1 MKTLIIL
8 LLLIF
13 TTQNVIEL
21 DFEKGISTKTKSDNI
36 VTIITSL
43 KELPDETIGV
53 INIFTEEENSLK
65 PLYKKFSKK
74 KSDAES
80 IDESED
86 DSFTINIETF
96 SSGKRFRIFFIR
108 ESSKNKFLSL
118 SFEKIKDTKI
128 RIYPSK
134 YFANDEETSVHDIF
148 TKEHTIKSEHPIYFR
163 ITLKS
168 LSEYKEEEVSKKH
181 HSQITFF
188 SEGKLIAP
196 RTLYYIDENID
207 YFNLNELI
215 LMEEDNMIMEIY
227 SDKDIIEHFDYQH
240 TKIDYYESLSWEAK
254 GVSISTHQIISNNK
268 KDIHKFLLNKDSLHA
283 SSERYFLNIVHLI
296 GKYIIHYY
304 LYGSME
310 GESITYNK
318 LVHKGNNLIEV
329 NGTKTYVIDIEC
341 NSKVCLFNFEL
352 IKTSTDKI
360 NDFKFDYF
368 TKYFYLYVEKSRTI
382 NIDIIDDDYIS
393 ALNNGNYKLKMHL
406 KKSIK
411 EFEAIDKINDFF
423 PLSGNTIEI
432 IVKKPTL
439 FFIFHSSLI
448 EKDPYD
454 DLKKYPNSISFKYTF
469 ITHEEHGIVPYYL
482 FKQPLNIDVFHFN
495 HHDNT
500 IVGKLY
506 HFKKELKFEFYNPY
520 LHYDSD
526 VDKNEYA
533 FSSCFFEKKLKESE
547 IDLSFNIEEMD
558 YLELKEITRIRI
570 KSNKEKNDKF
580 LLLLDDRIR
589 NSTISDYDLVLIIY
603 TAYKTNA
610 TISYSISDYIDFKND
625 IYEKKEVL
633 NFDKYG
639 RCIVTISN
647 IDLAKGIKFESNFKG
662 KILFYYTYIKKNDLN
677 LIDGT
682 RFKIDV
688 INFNS
693 KEITL
698 RINPFLKTIGID
710 SEYKVYR
717 VDYNETR
724 NDLGKLIKTEPVLIF
739 NDIKKGNNKLDFIVP
754 IEGRKKYFIAVVA
767 YSLDKKTQFNQTIYI
782 PLEFDPD
789 KIILPSKFIFYLLLS
804 LIVCIGIY
812 FLFCK
817 KKKVENI
824 EVQQQE
830 LQDIDNDNYNKL

>member
-1 MKTLIIL
+1 MKTVLIIP
-8 LLLIF
+8 LLLII
-13 TTQNVIEL
+13 TSQNVIEL

-36 VTIITSL
+36 ITIITSL
-43 KELPDETIGV
+43 KDLPEETIGI
-53 INIFTEEENSLK
+53 INIFTEKENSLK
-65 PLYKKFSKK
+65 PLFKKFSKK
-74 KSDAES
+74 KNDAES

-86 DSFTINIETF
+86 DSFTINVETF
-96 SSGKRFRIFFIR
+96 SSGKRFRILFKKTTNK
-108 ESSKNKFLSL
+108 EKFLSL

-128 RIYPSK
+128 TIYPSK
-134 YFANDEETSVHDIF
+134 YFSNEEETSVHDIF
-148 TKEHTIKSEHPIYFR
+148 TKDHTIKAEHPIYFR

-168 LSEYKEEEVSKKH
+168 LSEYKEEEVSKKY

-196 RTLYYIDENID
+196 RTLYFIDENID

-215 LMEEDNMIMEIY
+215 LMEEDIMIMEIY

-240 TKIDYYESLSWEAK
+240 SKIEYYESLIWEAK

-268 KDIHKFLLNKDSLHA
+268 NDIHKFLLNKDSYNTL
-283 SSERYFLNIVHLI
+283 SERYFLNIVHLI
-296 GKYIIHYY
+296 GNYIIHYY
-304 LYGSME
+304 SYGSME
-310 GESITYNK
+310 GEKIEYNK
-318 LVHKGNNLIEV
+318 LIHKGNNLIQV

-360 NDFKFDYF
+360 NDFKFDYY

-382 NIDIIDDDYIS
+382 NIDITDDDYIS
-393 ALNNGNYKLKMHL
+393 ALNLGNYKLKMHL

-411 EFEAIDKINDFF
+411 EFEAIGKINDFF

-448 EKDPYD
+448 EKNPYD
-454 DLKKYPNSISFKYTF
+454 DFKKYPNSISFKYTF
-469 ITHEEHGIVPYYL
+469 TTHEEHGIVPYYL

-500 IVGKLY
+500 IVGKIY
-506 HFKKELKFEFYNPY
+506 HFKKELNFEFCNPY

-533 FSSCFFEKKLKESE
+533 FSSCFFEKKLKENE
-547 IDLSFNIEEMD
+547 IDLSFNTKKMD
-558 YLELKEITRIRI
+558 YLELKEITRLRI
-570 KSNKEKNDKF
+570 KSDKDKNDKF

-610 TISYSISDYIDFKND
+610 TISYSISDYIDFQND
-625 IYEKKEVL
+625 IYEKKEIL
-633 NFDKYG
+633 QFDKYG

-647 IDLAKGIKFESNFKG
+647 IELAKGIKFESNYKG

-677 LIDGT
+677 LLDKK

-688 INFNS
+688 TNFND
-693 KEITL
+693 KEIHL
-698 RINPFLKTIGID
+698 VINPFLKTIGIN

-724 NDLGKLIKTEPVLIF
+724 NDLGKLIKNEPVLIF
-739 NDIKKGNNKLDFIVP
+739 NDIKQGNNKINFNIP
-754 IEGRKKYFIAVVA
+754 INGRKKYFIAVVA
-767 YSLDKKTQFNQTIYI
+767 HSLDKKTQFNQTIYI

-789 KIILPSKFIFYLLLS
+789 KIILPSKFILYTLVI
-804 LIVCIGIY
+804 LIICIGIY
-812 FLFCK
+812 CLFCK
-817 KKKVENI
+817 KKKIVDFKE
-824 EVQQQE
+824 QQQE
-830 LQDIDNDNYNKL
+830 LQEIDNYNKL